1 MSGKRYADFLSI
13 ENRLALLIFSR
24 GEARPRRGELDEF
37 GYCSRIML
45 QDLNDVEGEGILAGE
60 ILF

>member
-13 ENRLALLIFSR
+13 GDRLALLIFSQGGAR
-24 GEARPRRGELDEF
+24 SRLGEIDEF
-37 GYCSRIML
+37 GYCGRIML
-45 QDLNDVEGEGILAGE
+45 QDLNAEECESMLAGE